1 MNDYWQTKKNSN
13 IQNANFLKI
22 NEIIPESVENPQL
35 DNNPLKSE
43 DIEESKSQVAELQ
56 IKEIQLDE
64 NTGKNNQ
71 ETNEENELSN
81 DIDDR
86 KEILNEEIKL
96 CKEEE
101 LRNTIIVKE
110 NQSKPNND
118 NSGSQWEDN
127 NFNKTLENVK
137 QSDENVDN
145 NKSDSQDIKTQNI
158 NNLGADDQQ
167 LFRSEVTKLSDTL
180 DQGLTKRCGDN
191 NFSEEIDKNQTDVL
205 NDDTIEINSTVLN
218 SNQNPKFI
226 KNITNEEKKNE
237 DAISVRSLFKLDNYK

>member
-1 MNDYWQTKKNSN
+1 MNHYWQTKKNSN
-13 IQNANFLKI
+13 IQNANILKI
-22 NEIIPESVENPQL
+22 NEIIPESVENPQQ
-35 DNNPLKSE
+35 DNNSLKSQ
-43 DIEESKSQVAELQ
+43 DIEENKSQVAELQ
-56 IKEIQLDE
+56 IKETQLDE

-127 NFNKTLENVK
+127 NFNKTLEDVK
-137 QSDENVDN
+137 QSDENADN

-158 NNLGADDQQ
+158 NNLGVDDQQ

-180 DQGLTKRCGDN
+180 DQGLTKSCGEN

-226 KNITNEEKKNE
+226 KNIINEEKKNE
-237 DAISVRSLFKLDNYK
+237 DAISVRSLFKLDN